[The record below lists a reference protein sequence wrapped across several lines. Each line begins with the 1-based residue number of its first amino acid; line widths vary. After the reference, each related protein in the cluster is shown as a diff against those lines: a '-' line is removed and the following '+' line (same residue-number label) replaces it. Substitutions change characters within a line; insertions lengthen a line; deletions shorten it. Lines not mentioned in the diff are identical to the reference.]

1 MFSSIN
7 TCWVLVAAFLV
18 YFMQAGFALCEAGF
32 TRAKNTGNILMKNMM
47 DFCIG
52 TPCYWVIG
60 FGLMFGGTSALIGG
74 FDPFIQG
81 DYSHLGLDIPLWVYI
96 VFQTVFCA
104 TAATIVSGSMAERTN
119 FKAYCVYSAAISLVV
134 YPICGHWM
142 WGGGWLQSMGFHDF
156 AGSAAVHNVG
166 GVIAMLGL
174 CLGGGVL
181 IALIRRHEPALLI
194 GNWFSQPENA
204 QRIGQHLLQI
214 MSGFLELTDDSRI
227 QRLIKRAVHKA
238 IDKVDLSGTSALMLE
253 SMTKNNRHQVLLD
266 TLIAQLIALLQ
277 RDSSRAF
284 IARQV
289 VHWLE
294 TEHPLKAKILPTE
307 WLGEHS
313 AELVSDAVNS
323 LLDDI
328 SHDRAHQIRHAFDRA
343 TFKLIDKL
351 KHDPEMAV
359 RAESLKSYLKE
370 DEAFN
375 RYLGEL
381 WADLR
386 QWVKTDINAD
396 DSRVKQRI
404 ASAGQWFGETLVADS
419 ALRASLNGHLEQA
432 AYKVAPEFATFLT
445 RHISDTV
452 KSWDARDMSQQIE
465 LNIGKDLQFIR
476 VNGTLVG
483 GSIGLVLYLLSQIPS
498 LLTLANF

>member
-1 MFSSIN
+1 MNKIAELKRAKRLALSLLLAAAATFVITLFLPPSF
-7 TCWVLVAAFLV
+7 WVLGVKAIAEAAMVGALADWFAVVALFRRV
-18 YFMQAGFALCEAGF
+18 P
-32 TRAKNTGNILMKNMM
+32 I
-47 DFCIG
+47 
-52 TPCYWVIG
+52 
-60 FGLMFGGTSALIGG
+60 
-74 FDPFIQG
+74 PFIAQHTAIIPRNKDRIG
-81 DYSHLGLDIPLWVYI
+81 ENLGQFVQEKFLDT
-96 VFQTVFCA
+96 Q
-104 TAATIVSGSMAERTN
+104 
-119 FKAYCVYSAAISLVV
+119 SLV
-134 YPICGHWM
+134 
-142 WGGGWLQSMGFHDF
+142 
-156 AGSAAVHNVG
+156 
-166 GVIAMLGL
+166 
-174 CLGGGVL
+174 
-181 IALIRRHEPALLI
+181 ALIRRHEPALLI

-253 SMTKNNRHQVLLD
+253 SMTKNNRHQALLD

-277 RDSSRAF
+277 RDSSRTF
-284 IARQV
+284 IAQQIVR
-289 VHWLE
+289 WLE

-313 AELVSDAVNS
+313 AELVTDAVNS

-328 SHDRAHQIRHAFDRA
+328 SHDQAHQIRHAFDRA
-343 TFKLIDKL
+343 TLRLIEKL

-381 WADLR
+381 WSDLR

-432 AYKVAPEFATFLT
+432 AHKVAPEFASFLT

-452 KSWDARDMSQQIE
+452 KSWDAHDMSQQIE

>member
-1 MFSSIN
+1 MNKITELKRAKRLALSLLLIAAATFVITLFLPPN
-7 TCWVLVAAFLV
+7 FWVLGIKAIAEAAMVGALADWFAVVALFRRV
-18 YFMQAGFALCEAGF
+18 P
-32 TRAKNTGNILMKNMM
+32 I
-47 DFCIG
+47 
-52 TPCYWVIG
+52 
-60 FGLMFGGTSALIGG
+60 
-74 FDPFIQG
+74 PFISQHTAIIPRNKDRIG
-81 DYSHLGLDIPLWVYI
+81 ENLGQFVQEKFLNT
-96 VFQTVFCA
+96 Q
-104 TAATIVSGSMAERTN
+104 
-119 FKAYCVYSAAISLVV
+119 SLV
-134 YPICGHWM
+134 
-142 WGGGWLQSMGFHDF
+142 
-156 AGSAAVHNVG
+156 
-166 GVIAMLGL
+166 
-174 CLGGGVL
+174 
-181 IALIRRHEPALLI
+181 ALIRRHEPALLI

-253 SMTKNNRHQVLLD
+253 SMTKNNRHQELLD
-266 TLIAQLIALLQ
+266 TLITQLITLLQ

-284 IARQV
+284 IAQQIVR
-289 VHWLE
+289 WLE
-294 TEHPLKAKILPTE
+294 TEHPLKAKLLPTE

-328 SHDRAHQIRHAFDRA
+328 SHDRTHQIRHAFDRA

-432 AYKVAPEFATFLT
+432 ARKIAPEFATFLT

-498 LLTLANF
+498 LLTLPNF

>member
-166 GVIAMLGL
+166 GGSPCWVPQCSAP
-174 CLGGGVL
+174 VS
-181 IALIRRHEPALLI
+181 ANTTRTATPTPFPA
-194 GNWFSQPENA
+194 
-204 QRIGQHLLQI
+204 
-214 MSGFLELTDDSRI
+214 T
-227 QRLIKRAVHKA
+227 
-238 IDKVDLSGTSALMLE
+238 T
-253 SMTKNNRHQVLLD
+253 
-266 TLIAQLIALLQ
+266 
-277 RDSSRAF
+277 
-284 IARQV
+284 
-289 VHWLE
+289 
-294 TEHPLKAKILPTE
+294 
-307 WLGEHS
+307 
-313 AELVSDAVNS
+313 
-323 LLDDI
+323 
-328 SHDRAHQIRHAFDRA
+328 
-343 TFKLIDKL
+343 
-351 KHDPEMAV
+351 
-359 RAESLKSYLKE
+359 
-370 DEAFN
+370 
-375 RYLGEL
+375 
-381 WADLR
+381 
-386 QWVKTDINAD
+386 
-396 DSRVKQRI
+396 
-404 ASAGQWFGETLVADS
+404 
-419 ALRASLNGHLEQA
+419 
-432 AYKVAPEFATFLT
+432 
-445 RHISDTV
+445 
-452 KSWDARDMSQQIE
+452 
-465 LNIGKDLQFIR
+465 
-476 VNGTLVG
+476 
-483 GSIGLVLYLLSQIPS
+483 
-498 LLTLANF
+498 